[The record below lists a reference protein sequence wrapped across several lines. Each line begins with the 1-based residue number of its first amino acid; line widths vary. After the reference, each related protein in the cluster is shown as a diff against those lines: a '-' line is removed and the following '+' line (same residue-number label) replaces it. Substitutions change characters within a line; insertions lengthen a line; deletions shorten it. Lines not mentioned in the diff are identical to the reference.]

1 MPRRRST
8 VTRLPDERFIRGLE
22 GPMVVGI
29 RRDRFAR
36 LATGLAT
43 ATLIAA
49 ACSNSAAAP
58 TVDQEVK

>member
-1 MPRRRST
+1 
-8 VTRLPDERFIRGLE
+8 
-22 GPMVVGI
+22 MVVGI